1 MNPSQAELAEA
12 FDRAFVARAGALE
25 GRARGPADESFLLD
39 CAVACSTMTGLL
51 PEAMLVQQA
60 QFQRAGHD
68 SGFPDALHWIV
79 LRGGA
84 PIGHARMAWSSVD
97 THLVDIAVLPEHRGI
112 GVARALF
119 GAWLAVAD
127 ANGLT
132 ATLQVFHDNPARQL
146 YARLG
151 FIETAPDRY
160 AAFIDMHRPPVQS

>member
-1 MNPSQAELAEA
+1 LNPSHTQLAEA
-12 FDRAFVARAGALE
+12 FDRAFAERAGALE
-25 GRARGPADESFLLD
+25 GRARRPDDGLFLLD
-39 CAVACSTMTGLL
+39 CAVACSTMIGLL

-60 QFQRAGHD
+60 ELQRAGHD

-84 PIGHARMAWSSVD
+84 PIGHARMAWNSAD

-112 GVARALF
+112 GAARALL

-127 ANGLT
+127 AHGLT
-132 ATLQVFHDNPARQL
+132 ATLQVFTDNPARQI

-151 FIETAPDRY
+151 FIETAPDPY
-160 AAFIDMHRPPVQS
+160 AAFIDMHRPRA